1 MRRNRPLVTLSYLRT
16 DRSELTCLQKTWAAT
31 FIRAGCS
38 AFVGSLWAVNPAT
51 EAAFIS
57 SFYYALWSGDS
68 LGDAFHNARRLARA
82 TVPDSLDWLAYLLF
96 GDPMARPYRPVQGQG
111 YAVVEPIG
119 QDIAD
124 PVTPGT
130 TVRFRI
136 SLRRTPP
143 VWHEERVIEVA
154 ETLTFNDLQAHIVTF
169 GLQVTPATSIS
180 LRPTPSGNYLGWF
193 NLSVPPDITGDSALV
208 QVYFA
213 DGIQTVHTLTFPLT
227 FQASGG
233 QPE

>member
-1 MRRNRPLVTLSYLRT
+1 
-16 DRSELTCLQKTWAAT
+16 
-31 FIRAGCS
+31 
-38 AFVGSLWAVNPAT
+38 
-51 EAAFIS
+51 
-57 SFYYALWSGDS
+57 
-68 LGDAFHNARRLARA
+68 
-82 TVPDSLDWLAYLLF
+82 
-96 GDPMARPYRPVQGQG
+96 MARPYRPVQGQG

-130 TVRFRI
+130 TLRFRV

-154 ETLTFNDLQAHIVTF
+154 ETFTFKDLQAHIVTF

-227 FQASGG
+227 FQATGG